1 MHPVPDA
8 GLSFQRTLA
17 ACPRISLAASVAAAA
32 ALPALGLPSRGCGVA
47 VADSQESVL
56 GCQAAVLP
64 GILAAAVASLSLLR
78 QTGRHLFRQ
87 LLGQLLTASRCRD
100 SFCLRTFFVF

>member
-1 MHPVPDA
+1 MPGP
-8 GLSFQRTLA
+8 GSSFERTLA
-17 ACPRISLAASVAAAA
+17 ACSSLPLAASVATAA

-56 GCQAAVLP
+56 GCQAAFLP

-87 LLGQLLTASRCRD
+87 LLGQL
-100 SFCLRTFFVF
+100 FVAFAG